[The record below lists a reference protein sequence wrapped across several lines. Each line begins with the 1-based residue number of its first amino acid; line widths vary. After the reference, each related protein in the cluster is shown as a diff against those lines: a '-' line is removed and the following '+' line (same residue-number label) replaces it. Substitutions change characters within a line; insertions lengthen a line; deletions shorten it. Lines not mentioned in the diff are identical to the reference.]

1 MTNTVAK
8 KSKSTSSIPKNVKNK
23 KLYSRIKNKIKK
35 SAKVWPSA
43 YASAQV
49 VKEYK
54 KQGGKYS
61 TGTNGSTKS
70 TKSTSLKRAIR
81 KIKIRKIRKIRKVKK
96 STSKFGNVSRLFRM
110 GVY

>member
-8 KSKSTSSIPKNVKNK
+8 KSKSTSSIPKNVVNK
-23 KLYSRIKNKIKK
+23 KLYSRIKNSVKK
-35 SAKVWPSA
+35 KVKVWPSA

-49 VKEYK
+49 VREYK

-61 TGTNGSTKS
+61 KGTKGTKGN
-70 TKSTSLKRAIR
+70 SLK
-81 KIKIRKIRKIRKVKK
+81 KDVKKVKK
-96 STSKFGNVSRLFRM
+96 STNKFGSVSRLFRM